1 MNKFIICTWAPS
13 RNKLFCRKSSFLG
26 EQKVK
31 TAPDHLITWNRWSGE
46 FFCKILAPY
55 IQQYHLEFVLCI
67 KVSFFW
73 HLKNDFFPHSNW
85 TMIWHLLLP
94 TWQKIPKR
102 ETLGPVELVF
112 KNKGRNYGHFERV
125 KMEKRDKNWQKAFS
139 KKVEVMT
146 HRQKT

>member
-1 MNKFIICTWAPS
+1 MFPVSGFFAFVWNGKRLNYVFII
-13 RNKLFCRKSSFLG
+13 LFEK
-26 EQKVK
+26 
-31 TAPDHLITWNRWSGE
+31 
-46 FFCKILAPY
+46 
-55 IQQYHLEFVLCI
+55 
-67 KVSFFW
+67 
-73 HLKNDFFPHSNW
+73 
-85 TMIWHLLLP
+85 
-94 TWQKIPKR
+94 KIPKR